1 MERLAQGHRDR
12 KWPPWNASSGGG
24 PHAPLQESGSTDA
37 RREVPEQRSTQPIVC
52 ARSGGGTA
60 KQHLFLSFLPSSFL
74 LSLSLSLIHS
84 FTHSQSYTE
93 SLLLSLALSGRGA
106 AETAVEKTV
115 ILFSWSSE
123 SSRKDRTLGEV
134 RMVKSRVSRVGALRT
149 EAGRLGYISE
159 AAARACVAP
168 PPGRWSL
175 FPPHLLGPI
184 DGRGSSD
191 VSAHVVTRSE
201 TY

>member
-1 MERLAQGHRDR
+1 MLKGTGTGSGLPGTPARAGDPTHLCRRVGAPMREGKFLSKGPRSPLSVPAVGEARL
-12 KWPPWNASSGGG
+12 SS
-24 PHAPLQESGSTDA
+24 T
-37 RREVPEQRSTQPIVC
+37 C
-52 ARSGGGTA
+52 F
-60 KQHLFLSFLPSSFL
+60 FLSFLPPSF
-74 LSLSLSLIHS
+74 SLSLSLIHS

-115 ILFSWSSE
+115 ILFLWSSE